1 MSSRAF
7 EYIDDLTD
15 DELDDLYK
23 DLISFADY
31 RLNFITTQGM
41 SAKDFVGRVIRK
53 VLDENSDDH
62 RSWDPDTNPSFTNF
76 LKGCISSEISN
87 HFNLKSTS
95 TTHHASN
102 DRSADSFFDLLE
114 SDVSVLED
122 VHGKDLR
129 DQLFDHLVEID
140 EELAELLFFEE
151 EGYSAD
157 EIADKL
163 SYDSRQKVYNAKKRL
178 RRACEK
184 FIDNLKN

>member
-41 SAKDFVGRVIRK
+41 SAKDFVGRAIRK

-102 DRSADSFFDLLE
+102 DQSADSFFDLLE
-114 SDVSVLED
+114 SEVSVLEE
-122 VHGKDLR
+122 VLGKDLR

-163 SYDSRQKVYNAKKRL
+163 NYDSRQKVYNAKKRL

-184 FIDNLKN
+184 FLDNLKS